1 MSETKSVFRPQYDDA
16 LDKFTQIHEAKGG
29 AFEEYVQV
37 SKFIYGIFI
46 KNKDVVITRKNFRDA
61 NLELMQHIKNK
72 VERHPRIFRKLF
84 MIK

>member
-16 LDKFTQIHEAKGG
+16 LDKFAQIHEANGG
-29 AFEEYVQV
+29 AFEEYVQF

-72 VERHPRIFRKLF
+72 VEKHPRIFRKLF

>member
-1 MSETKSVFRPQYDDA
+1 MSEKNSVPRQQYDEA
-16 LDKFTQIHEAKGG
+16 LEKFEQIHEAHGG
-29 AFEEYVQV
+29 AFEEYVQF

-61 NLELMQHIKNK
+61 NLDLMHFIKNK
-72 VERHPRIFRKLF
+72 VEQHPRIFRKLF

>member
-1 MSETKSVFRPQYDDA
+1 MSEKKSVFRQQYDEA
-16 LDKFTQIHEAKGG
+16 LEKFEQIHEAHGG
-29 AFEEYVQV
+29 AFEEYVQF

-61 NLELMQHIKNK
+61 NMELMCHIKNK
-72 VERHPRIFRKLF
+72 VEKHPWIFRRMF